1 MTTEEALALVE
12 KYDVAI
18 RDPGGYPGEL
28 KVNLKRDMLALRQNY
43 AHAPEVLLRNR
54 TFEAW
59 MEEMF
64 RRNVGATHGSGLLQV
79 AKRAATASAKLKAA
93 ILSDAFV

>member
-1 MTTEEALALVE
+1 MTPKEALALIA

-28 KVNLKRDMLALRQNY
+28 KVNLKRDTLALRQHY

-59 MEEMF
+59 MEELF
-64 RRNVGATHGSGLLQV
+64 RRNIAATSGSGLLQV
-79 AKRAATASAKLKAA
+79 ARRASGASAKLKAA
-93 ILSDAFV
+93 ILGAVAF